1 MMARILGVLLFGL
14 SVVAGFAAVRLLEA
28 SLASEVYRER
38 LAELS
43 ADYDQLRDRY
53 NQAVQRTAVT
63 ELIVEDGTLSIAIR
77 TADGALKRF
86 STPYD
91 PSREIYVDY
100 VVVNGRL
107 WIRRL
112 FDDATAPEEGM
123 LIDPRFVD
131 VDWDAE
137 GASHGKAAYR
147 SLGPG
152 RWVVD
157 VTGDGSL
164 GLTRRERD
172 EPTQLEPPPPVR
184 RYRAVE
190 GVVEERLG
198 AIRPRE
204 AFAALMRQFERPVGA
219 TGD

>member
-1 MMARILGVLLFGL
+1 MMARILSVLLL
-14 SVVAGFAAVRLLEA
+14 ALVAAAGFVTIRVLEA

-38 LAELS
+38 LVELS
-43 ADYDQLRDRY
+43 ADYQELRDRY
-53 NQAVQRTAVT
+53 HRAVKRTAVT
-63 ELIVEDGTLSIAIR
+63 ELVVEDNTLTVAIR
-77 TADGALKRF
+77 TADGDLRTL

-100 VVVNGRL
+100 VILNGRL

-123 LIDPRFVD
+123 LIDPHLLD
-131 VDWDAE
+131 IDWDAAGE
-137 GASHGKAAYR
+137 NHGKAAYR

-164 GLTRRERD
+164 GLTRRAD
-172 EPTQLEPPPPVR
+172 GEPTNLEPPPPVR
-184 RYRAVE
+184 RYQPIE

-198 AIRPRE
+198 SISPGE
-204 AFAALMRQFERPVGA
+204 AFEALIRHLEFGS
-219 TGD
+219 

>member
-1 MMARILGVLLFGL
+1 MMARILIVLLL
-14 SVVAGFAAVRLLEA
+14 ALTAAAGFAAFRLLEA

-38 LAELS
+38 LVEMS
-43 ADYDQLRDRY
+43 ADYSDLQERY
-53 NQAVQRTAVT
+53 NRAVRRTAVT
-63 ELIVEDGTLSIAIR
+63 ELIVENETLRVAIR
-77 TADGALKRF
+77 TADGTLQTL

-100 VVVNGRL
+100 VVLNGRL

-123 LIDPRFVD
+123 LIDPRFID

-137 GASHGKAAYR
+137 GESHGKAAYR
-147 SLGPG
+147 SLSPG

-164 GLTRRERD
+164 GLTRRDDD
-172 EPTQLEPPPPVR
+172 EPVTLEPPPPVR
-184 RYRAVE
+184 RYEPVA
-190 GVVEERLG
+190 GVVDERLG
-198 AIRPRE
+198 AIRPAE
-204 AFAALMRQFERPVGA
+204 AFDALMRQLDRSS
-219 TGD
+219 